1 MPFGPDLVIYSQISL
16 IRTTLFRHNV
26 GLARYPDN
34 RNRKNKERNSFQ
46 SKCWQCKQ
54 RWRCSVQWTR
64 LNGRS
69 KGSRE
74 KYRLRRTANLSKYID
89 CMWNMSKW
97 NTHFLFCFCLSA
109 DLIDRHKMVCIQN
122 EKKAKQIFYKR
133 PNCVLQVL
141 PLLHALCV
149 EDWLSHFHCDLIN
162 NKVTVG
168 VIRFSVFFSI
178 DLKYPFLNCRVGVGQ
193 RGFRVKGLKCIGRNP
208 FLAVLCRVAEIPV
221 NRRSDKRGFDC
232 ILNANQCPPHSSIK
246 TVKPSPPLFQWQA
259 RTELSK
265 QVSDASVSW
274 VPDPLIDIRSS
285 MNSTEPNSCDE

>member
-1 MPFGPDLVIYSQISL
+1 MSWPRPPSDCALFWSFSAALLRSLYVQYSIVWPHFGTLWWVTWGHIRVMPFGPDLVIYSQISL

-74 KYRLRRTANLSKYID
+74 KYRLRRTASLSKYID

-133 PNCVLQVL
+133 PNCILQVL

-168 VIRFSVFFSI
+168 VIRFSVFF
-178 DLKYPFLNCRVGVGQ
+178 L
-193 RGFRVKGLKCIGRNP
+193 
-208 FLAVLCRVAEIPV
+208 
-221 NRRSDKRGFDC
+221 
-232 ILNANQCPPHSSIK
+232 
-246 TVKPSPPLFQWQA
+246 
-259 RTELSK
+259 
-265 QVSDASVSW
+265 
-274 VPDPLIDIRSS
+274 LIWNIRS
-285 MNSTEPNSCDE
+285 